1 MMEKMDRNIVTEEK
15 ESSGGGQQMISKFL
29 PYWPLLILYALL
41 AFAAAYAYLRYA
53 TPIYEASATL
63 IIKMNEGEEEK
74 IQRY

>member
-15 ESSGGGQQMISKFL
+15 ESNGGQQMMSKFL

-53 TPIYEASATL
+53 TPIYEAAATL
-63 IIKMNEGEEEK
+63 IIKDERRGGGEDSK
-74 IQRY
+74 L